1 MRVTAARPCLAILL
15 VASAIA
21 CDSTVEV
28 PWNAP
33 DTVTPGSRLRP
44 WMAVAGDAAGFL
56 GWHDTELGVG
66 CSFTNAADGVK
77 RCMPLRWSVVFV
89 DSMCS
94 QPALLT
100 YCGYEVDYG
109 ALRDATLLQEQCAA
123 FDPYDPPSFMY
134 RRSDAPLQA
143 DAYYRGRIENGEV
156 VCDPVP
162 QALEPHE
169 SLVSAVPMSLENFVA
184 GQELIEPGEGRLGT
198 RVMVASDGARHII
211 GPYDTAFARQCRSTP
226 DWADGRECVSFSSQ
240 WPGFAD
246 ASCSQPAVVTRCAP
260 PVVVSER
267 VDQCTIR
274 LSSVG
279 PPVDHYYNYS
289 EGSCESD
296 EPLPDGYQA
305 YQVGPELA
313 LGQLP
318 AIKMRNVGSGRLQA
332 RFQSDAF
339 GNPVGVAR
347 LYDTDLEVY
356 CTPVELPQVGVVCVY
371 NWGFRVK
378 PELERF
384 ADPGCSEPVYVHAGC
399 DHWLPRWVEHE
410 VFQGGCGT
418 SATLPKVRPVLG
430 PLEIVYKHS
439 GSKCQEAQLEEGQRA
454 FELGAPLPLDAFAK
468 ASVELW

>member
-318 AIKMRNVGSGRLQA
+318 AIKMRNVGSGQTVRHGPRGVLHSGRVAASGCGLRLQLGVPREA
-332 RFQSDAF
+332 RAGAFRRSGLLRAGLRARWLRPLATPLGGARSLSGRLRHFGHPPQSETSAWPTRDRVQAQRQQMS
-339 GNPVGVAR
+339 GSSARGGSAR
-347 LYDTDLEVY
+347 L
-356 CTPVELPQVGVVCVY
+356 
-371 NWGFRVK
+371 
-378 PELERF
+378 
-384 ADPGCSEPVYVHAGC
+384 
-399 DHWLPRWVEHE
+399 
-410 VFQGGCGT
+410 
-418 SATLPKVRPVLG
+418 
-430 PLEIVYKHS
+430 
-439 GSKCQEAQLEEGQRA
+439 
-454 FELGAPLPLDAFAK
+454 
-468 ASVELW
+468 